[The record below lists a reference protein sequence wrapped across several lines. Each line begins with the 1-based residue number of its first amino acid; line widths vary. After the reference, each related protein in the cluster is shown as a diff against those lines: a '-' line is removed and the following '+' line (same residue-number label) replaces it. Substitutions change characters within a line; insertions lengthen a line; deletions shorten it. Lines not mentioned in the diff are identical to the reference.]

1 MSIEQIIGALLSIG
15 GLGFMNFLVADR
27 LETIELYDYSNVFV
41 VGYSLLWSILD
52 YFIYTFVL
60 YILETYFKIN
70 HVMQVSLS
78 LLVTLILAFVFT
90 LVFVRPLNVIVRVLY
105 GAAFGTKPYPVFGD
119 SLKLLLNDNNSRVLV
134 YLFTIDHKEI
144 DCGYLENFDFNKAGH
159 PKFELSNYDN
169 VDYPTSYVEVRSWL
183 KDPKYD
189 AYQYVDLDLNLLM
202 IVFKI
207 NIQY

>member
-78 LLVTLILAFVFT
+78 LLVTLILAFVCT

-105 GAAFGTKPYPVFGD
+105 GAAFGTKPYPLFGD
-119 SLKLLLNDNNSRVLV
+119 SLKLLLNDKNSRVLV

-144 DCGYLENFDFNKAGH
+144 DCGYLENFDFNKVGH

-189 AYQYVDLDLNLLM
+189 AHQYVDLDSNLLM

-207 NIQY
+207 NMQY